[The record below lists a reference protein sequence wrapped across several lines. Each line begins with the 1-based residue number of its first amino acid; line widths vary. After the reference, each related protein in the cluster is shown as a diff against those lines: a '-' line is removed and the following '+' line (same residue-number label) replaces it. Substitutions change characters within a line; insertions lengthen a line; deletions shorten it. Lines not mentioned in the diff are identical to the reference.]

1 MLEAHLQSGQ
11 IVSFDGRVLEIF
23 QPSQSSGRYHF
34 DQLAAP
40 VLSETADGGCELMLG
55 DVPGLLAFARHELL
69 LARRLVTAL
78 APQSRPS

>member
-23 QPSQSSGRYHF
+23 QPSQPSGRYHV

-40 VLSETADGGCELMLG
+40 VLSEKADGGCELMLG